1 MRAAEGQRLAHQG
14 HWGQLEKGNCMSG
27 KVTYPSSLLEGRCL
41 CAGSLVMEEEG
52 LIYPTDEK
60 GEEL

>member
-1 MRAAEGQRLAHQG
+1 
-14 HWGQLEKGNCMSG
+14 MSG